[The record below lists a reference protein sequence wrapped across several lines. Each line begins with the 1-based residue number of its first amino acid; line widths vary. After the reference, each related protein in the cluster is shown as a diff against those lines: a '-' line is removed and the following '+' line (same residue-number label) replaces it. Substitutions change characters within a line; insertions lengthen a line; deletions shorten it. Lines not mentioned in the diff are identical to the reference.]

1 MSTNIR
7 LSGLSKSFDGI
18 VAVDAIDLTVEQG
31 LLYALLG
38 PSGCGKTTT
47 LRMIAGLETP
57 TAGAVHIGDADVTHV
72 PPYERDLGLVFQNYA
87 LFPHMDVWSNVA
99 FGLRMRR
106 LADDAIATRVDEV
119 LALVQLAGFERR
131 RPKQLSGGQQQRV
144 ALARALVT
152 RPRALLLDEPLSN
165 LDKNL
170 RDDMRAQVRDIQRRL
185 GITSILVTHDQ
196 EEALAI
202 ADRVVVMNKGR
213 IEQIGR
219 GDDVYRRPASLF
231 VARFVGTANIF
242 KGQLAGDGRL
252 LVAGALR
259 LPVRA
264 AAREGE
270 RATLVVRPA
279 DATLM
284 RADVTEG
291 TMLTGTVESHV
302 YQGAQW
308 RHIVR
313 LSDGSSFVVDAP
325 DRGVPPPA
333 PGSAVAVSYDPA
345 RCHVLTG
352 SAANE

>member
-1 MSTNIR
+1 MSANIR
-7 LSGLSKSFDGI
+7 LSGLTKAFDGV
-18 VAVDAIDLTVEQG
+18 VAVDAIDVTVESG

-57 TAGAVHIGDADVTHV
+57 TAGAVYIGDADVTRV

-87 LFPHMDVWSNVA
+87 LFPHMDVRTNVA

-106 LADDAIATRVDEV
+106 LPDDAIATRVAEV
-119 LALVQLAGFERR
+119 LALVQLTGFERR

-170 RDDMRAQVRDIQRRL
+170 RDEMRAQVRDIQRRL

-219 GDDVYRRPASLF
+219 GGDVYRRPASLF

-242 KGQLAGDGRL
+242 KGRLSGDGRL
-252 LVAGALR
+252 VAGAMR
-259 LPVRA
+259 LPVPA
-264 AAREGE
+264 VAREGDQ
-270 RATLVVRPA
+270 AALIVRPA
-279 DATLM
+279 DATL
-284 RADVTEG
+284 APAGAGGDATFA
-291 TMLTGTVESHV
+291 GTVENHV

-313 LSDGSSFVVDAP
+313 LADGSLFVVDAP

-333 PGSAVAVSYDPA
+333 PGSAVSVSYDPA

-352 SAANE
+352 ATADE

>member
-1 MSTNIR
+1 MSATIR
-7 LSGLSKSFDGI
+7 LHSLRKEFDGV
-18 VAVDAIDLTVEQG
+18 VAVDAIELTVEPG

-57 TAGAVHIGDADVTHV
+57 TAGAIWIGEADCTHV
-72 PPYERDLGLVFQNYA
+72 PPYARDLGLVFQNYA
-87 LFPHMDVWSNVA
+87 LFPHMDVATNVA

-106 LADDAIATRVDEV
+106 LPEDEITKRVAEV

-170 RDDMRAQVRDIQRRL
+170 RDEMRTQVRDIQNRL
-185 GITSILVTHDQ
+185 GITAILVTHDQ

-219 GDDVYRRPASLF
+219 GEDVYRRPATLF
-231 VARFVGTANIF
+231 VARFVGTANVF
-242 KGQLAGDGRL
+242 KGNLSGDGH
-252 LVAGALR
+252 LVAGTLR
-259 LPVRA
+259 LPVKAADRA
-264 AAREGE
+264 GE
-270 RATLVVRPA
+270 RAALVVRPA
-279 DATLM
+279 DAAL
-284 RADVTEG
+284 RPAG
-291 TMLTGTVESHV
+291 AGALTGVVEGHV
-302 YQGAQW
+302 YQGAL
-308 RHIVR
+308 RRYTVR
-313 LSDGSSFVVDAP
+313 LADGSPFVVDVP
-325 DRGVPPPA
+325 DQGTVPA
-333 PGSAVAVSYDPA
+333 PGSTVAVTYDPA
-345 RCHVLTG
+345 RCHVLRG
-352 SAANE
+352 VAADG